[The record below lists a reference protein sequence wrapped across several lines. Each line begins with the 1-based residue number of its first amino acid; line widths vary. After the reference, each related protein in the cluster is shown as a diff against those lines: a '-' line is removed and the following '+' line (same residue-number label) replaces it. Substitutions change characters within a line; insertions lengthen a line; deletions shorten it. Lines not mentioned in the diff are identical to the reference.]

1 MRPATLL
8 CVVMGSILGGLSIA
22 HPVFAHHSFGLFD
35 RSQVISRTGP
45 VNEFEWI
52 NPHTWLHVDLADEN
66 GDVTTWS
73 FEAGNIAQLTRLGW
87 NVESFSVG
95 TQVTVGFRPMKDG
108 SRGGQL
114 MNVTLP
120 DGRQVCSNVGCG

>member
-8 CVVMGSILGGLSIA
+8 CAVTGSILGALSIA
-22 HPVFAHHSFGLFD
+22 HSVFAHHSFGLFD
-35 RSQVISRTGP
+35 RSQVISRTGTID
-45 VNEFEWI
+45 EFEWI